1 MNNKPLL
8 TSLICFV
15 PLLLVPP
22 ISPDIWGPAIGTYY
36 LLPLGP
42 FIVFGSMAFIYFLV
56 CSLFNYTMVFYLSI
70 MSELKPELEIEPT
83 DTEYEPTD
91 TEWADSA
98 AKCAEYLGL
107 IFVSS
112 VPMYVYYAL
121 IAWHIGLDVA
131 SPSEAFEVLVSA
143 FDGDNSDYDQLF

>member
-42 FIVFGSMAFIYFLV
+42 FIVFGSMAFIFFLV

-83 DTEYEPTD
+83 DTEYQPTINYG
-91 TEWADSA
+91 ADGMVKP
-98 AKCAEYLGL
+98 AKYLGL
-107 IFVSS
+107 LVTSS

-121 IAWHIGLDVA
+121 IALYIGEDVA
-131 SPSEAFEVLVSA
+131 SPSEAFDFLL
-143 FDGDNSDYDQLF
+143 GK

>member
-1 MNNKPLL
+1 MNNKPTL

-15 PLLLVPP
+15 PLLV
-22 ISPDIWGPAIGTYY
+22 
-36 LLPLGP
+36 LPLISDVLGFTIGMIFLFP
-42 FIVFGSMAFIYFLV
+42 VAIFVVFGPMAFISFLV

-83 DTEYEPTD
+83 DTEYEPTV

-143 FDGDNSDYDQLF
+143 FDGDNSDYD